1 MPLLTRKKVLT
12 AQANS
17 TTALPSGLGNV
28 AQATNIPIEATATID
43 AERIDRQLA
52 SSSIT
57 AFKDLVGQKA
67 VDLSFGIELR
77 GSNNG
82 TAEPAWSKLLQACGF
97 DSAAVSIVTIGSQA
111 GTFRH
116 GETVTFTGSGAT
128 ATVVG
133 DQHDGVRATSL
144 IIRDITGTPVSGD
157 TAVTGTDSGATAVP
171 SSGATSEGYAW
182 WPTSVVEKSITFDG
196 TGLTSALSIGDLIAG
211 TATGARGVVT
221 RAVGTG
227 AGATV
232 FYTPIRGTFVGTETM
247 ERISPS
253 AVADIGD
260 LASST
265 GETFVKTGS
274 IGARMFTDG
283 KAITANGCRGNV
295 VFNLEVNR
303 PVRMDFT
310 FRGVLNSL
318 TDTPLLT
325 GIDYENVDP
334 PLFESSSIGY
344 AQNETASED
353 SLDDEIE
360 PCITTV
366 SFDMGNALV
375 DRKCAGATSG
385 LVEVFLSGRDGSGSM
400 AVEDALEA
408 DVGWLSRIDDNECVR
423 LACTIGAT
431 DGNRFTFKA
440 PGIQFTSHSEGDTD
454 GIVTQ
459 DMSFRLTGGDL
470 FDLNTTT
477 ELSTIGGDNELVL
490 IYHTS

>member
-52 SSSIT
+52 SSSIS

-67 VDLSFGIELR
+67 VDLSFGVELR

-97 DSAAVSIVTIGSQA
+97 DSSAVSVVTVSGQA

-116 GETVTFTGSGAT
+116 GESVTFSPSSAT

-133 DQHDGVRATSL
+133 DQHDGTGATEL
-144 IIRDITGTPVSGD
+144 LIRDVSGSPTASD
-157 TAVTGTDSGATAVP
+157 TITGTDSNATANCDSVL
-171 SSGATSEGYAW
+171 ATEGYAW
-182 WPTSVVEKSITFDG
+182 WPTSVVEKSIDFDG
-196 TGLTSALSIGDLIAG
+196 TGLTSALSVGDLIAG
-211 TATGARGVVT
+211 TTSGARGVVT
-221 RAVGTG
+221 RAASTG
-227 AGATV
+227 ADAEV
-232 FYTPIRGTFVGTETM
+232 FYTPVRGTFSTAETM

-265 GETFVKTGS
+265 GESFVKTS
-274 IGARMFTDG
+274 TIGARLFTDG

-295 VFNLEVNR
+295 TFSMEVNR

-318 TDTPLLT
+318 TDAALLT
-325 GIDYENVDP
+325 GIDYENTDP
-334 PLFESSSIGY
+334 PLWESSSIGF
-344 AQNETASED
+344 ARNETASED

-360 PCITTV
+360 PCITTM
-366 SFDMGNALV
+366 SFDMGNQLA
-375 DRKCAGATSG
+375 DRKCAGASSG
-385 LVEVFLSGRDGSGSM
+385 LLEIFLSGRDGSGSM
-400 AVEDALEA
+400 TVEDALEA
-408 DVGWLSRIDDNECVR
+408 DVGWLSRIDDNETVR
-423 LACTIGAT
+423 ISAT
-431 DGNRFTFKA
+431 VGSTAGNRFTFKA
-440 PGIQFTSHSEGDTD
+440 PGVQLTTHSEGDTD

-459 DMSFRLTGGDL
+459 DLSFRLTGGNL
-470 FDLNTTT
+470 HDLNTTT

-490 IYHTS
+490 IYHTN